1 MAKNSSFTKK
11 SVKGKYAWGRL
22 PFFFFPFFFFA
33 FFPFL
38 VFFEEHHR
46 LFTSQEGL

>member
-1 MAKNSSFTKK
+1 MFRHTCALDA
-11 SVKGKYAWGRL
+11 VL

-38 VFFEEHHR
+38 VFFDEHHWIFH
-46 LFTSQEGL
+46 LTNSVVSD